1 MRIGIDLGGTKIEGV
16 VLADN
21 GAVLARQRISTPGN
35 HYLSIL
41 DAVSGLVADLE
52 NQVATTC
59 SVGIGTPGA
68 ASTVTGLM
76 KNCNTT
82 CLNGRPLAEDLS
94 QKLSRTV
101 RIANDAN
108 CFALSEAVDGS
119 GADAEV
125 VFGVIIGTGVGG
137 GVVINRQI
145 LQGFNAIGGEWGHNP
160 FPGQSEGRPCYC
172 GRQDCVETWLSG
184 AGLAASYRARGGHA
198 DNGKAVADKLAVG
211 DALAADVVNDYS
223 CQLARALSVV
233 CNILDPGVIVLGG
246 GLSQLPDLAPRTT
259 KVLQQMVFSDACNTE
274 VRVARY
280 GDASGVR
287 GAAWLWE

>member
-16 VLADN
+16 VLADD
-21 GAVLARQRISTPGN
+21 GEVLARQRIPTPGN
-35 HYLSIL
+35 HYPLIL
-41 DAVSGLVADLE
+41 DAVCDLVAELE
-52 NQVATTC
+52 QQVAASC
-59 SVGIGTPGA
+59 SVGIGTPGS

-82 CLNGRPLAEDLS
+82 CLNGQPLAEDLS
-94 QKLSRTV
+94 QKLARTV

-145 LQGFNAIGGEWGHNP
+145 LRGFNAIGGEWGHNP

-198 DNGKAVADKLAVG
+198 DNGKAVADKLAAG
-211 DALAADVVNDYS
+211 DALAVDVVENYS
-223 CQLARALSVV
+223 RQLARALSVV

-246 GLSQLPDLAPRTT
+246 GLSQLPDLAPRTSEAL
-259 KVLQQMVFSDACNTE
+259 KQMVFSDACNTE

-287 GAAWLWE
+287 GAAWLLE

>member
-16 VLADN
+16 VLADD

-35 HYLSIL
+35 HYLNIL
-41 DAVSGLVADLE
+41 DAVSGLVTDLE

-94 QKLSRTV
+94 LKLGRRV

-119 GADAEV
+119 GANAEV

-137 GVVINRQI
+137 GIVINRQI
-145 LQGFNAIGGEWGHNP
+145 LRGHNAIGGEWGHNL

-184 AGLAASYRARGGHA
+184 AGLAASYRAQGGKA
-198 DNGKAVADKLAVG
+198 DNGKAVADKLAGG
-211 DALAADVVNDYS
+211 DLLAKRVIKDY
-223 CQLARALSVV
+223 CRQLARALSVV

-259 KVLQQMVFSDACNTE
+259 EALRQMVFSDACNTE
-274 VRVARY
+274 VRIAKY